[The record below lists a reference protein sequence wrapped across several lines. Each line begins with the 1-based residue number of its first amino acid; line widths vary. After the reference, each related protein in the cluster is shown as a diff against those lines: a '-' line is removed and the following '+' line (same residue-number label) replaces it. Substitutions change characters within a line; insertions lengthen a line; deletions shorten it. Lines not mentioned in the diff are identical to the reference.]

1 MEKEFVPYDRS
12 VKLKQLG
19 FDLPTFGYYQ
29 STRLKLQFPLLKS
42 ETQPQ
47 TYMREE
53 DCSAP
58 TYSQAFRWF
67 REKHGIMHRLTS
79 YAFGYQIHLDNTADF
94 DFEFVDRRY
103 DSGIDYKTYE
113 DAELACLDKLIEI
126 VESKNK

>member
-67 REKHGIMHRLTS
+67 REEHQLDTS
-79 YAFGYQIHLDNTADF
+79 INTVYSKYNDTISKKYGGVIDDKSVF
-94 DFEFVDRRY
+94 TNVSFY
-103 DSGIDYKTYE
+103 DTYE
-113 DAELACLDKLIEI
+113 EVELDCLDKLIEI